1 MDKGKVYLVGSG
13 PGDPDLLTVKALR
26 LIQAADVIFYDRLVS
41 DEILALIPKGAS
53 RIMVGKAAGHHC
65 VPQQEINRLLISAAN
80 KCRSIVRLK
89 GGDPYIFGRG
99 SEEALALRQQGIE
112 FEVVPG
118 ITAASGCSSYAGI
131 PLTHRGMSRS
141 VQFITGHFRE
151 NEPLEIDWNKLV
163 MPQNTLVFYMGLSS
177 LGYICESLMNAGL
190 ARNTAAAAVQNGTT
204 RHQNRLIS
212 TVEDLAEAVKNSEL
226 QAPVMI
232 IIGEVVTL
240 ANDLNW
246 FTSNIDIM
254 QLQQGIHESVLA

>member
-41 DEILALIPKGAS
+41 DEILRLIPTGIS

-65 VPQQEINRLLISAAN
+65 VPQQEINQLLISAAS
-80 KCRSIVRLK
+80 KCRNIVRLK

-141 VQFITGHFRE
+141 VQFVTGHFRE
-151 NEPLEIDWNKLV
+151 DEPLEIDWNKLV
-163 MPQNTLVFYMGLSS
+163 NPQNTLVFYMGLSS
-177 LGYICESLMNAGL
+177 LDYICRSLIDAGL
-190 ARNTAAAAVQNGTT
+190 DLNTPAAAIQNGTT
-204 RHQNRLIS
+204 HHQSRVIS
-212 TVEDLAEAVKNSEL
+212 SIKSLNQAVKDSKL

-246 FTSNIDIM
+246 FMTNIDIL
-254 QLQQGIHESVLA
+254 QLEQSIHESVPA

>member
-1 MDKGKVYLVGSG
+1 MDKRKVYLVGSG

-26 LIQAADVIFYDRLVS
+26 LMQSADVIFYDRLVS
-41 DEILALIPKGAS
+41 AEILALIPKGVS
-53 RIMVGKAAGHHC
+53 RFMVGKASGHHC
-65 VPQQEINRLLISAAN
+65 VPQQEINQLLISAAN
-80 KCRSIVRLK
+80 KNRNVVRLK

-99 SEEALALRQQGIE
+99 SEEALALRDKGIE

-163 MPQNTLVFYMGLSS
+163 NPQNTLVFYMGLSS
-177 LGYICESLMNAGL
+177 LDTICRSLMDAGL
-190 ARNTAAAAVQNGTT
+190 AASTPAAAIQNGTT
-204 RHQNRLIS
+204 ARQNSVIS
-212 TVEDLAEAVKNSEL
+212 DVKNLAQAVRNRKL
-226 QAPVMI
+226 QAPVMM

-240 ANDLNW
+240 ANELDW
-246 FTSNIDIM
+246 FMSTIDDM
-254 QLQQGIHESVLA
+254 QMDDDIHESVLA

>member
-1 MDKGKVYLVGSG
+1 MGKGMVYLVGSG

-26 LIQAADVIFYDRLVS
+26 LIQSADVIFYDRLVS
-41 DEILALIPKGAS
+41 NEILELIPKGVT
-53 RIMVGKAAGHHC
+53 RFMVGKASGHHC
-65 VPQQEINRLLISAAN
+65 VPQQEINQLLINAAD
-80 KCRSIVRLK
+80 KSRTIVRLK

-99 SEEALALRQQGIE
+99 SEEALALNKQGIR

-151 NEPLEIDWNKLV
+151 NEPLEIDWEKLV
-163 MPQNTLVFYMGLSS
+163 NPQNTLVFYMGLSS
-177 LGYICESLMNAGL
+177 LDFICQSLMNAGL
-190 ARNTAAAAVQNGTT
+190 GANTPAAAVQNGTT
-204 RHQNRLIS
+204 LQQNRLIS
-212 TVEDLAEAVKNSEL
+212 DVKGLADAVQESEM

-240 ANDLNW
+240 ANELDW
-246 FTSNIDIM
+246 FVSNVDDFP
-254 QLQQGIHESVLA
+254 LEEVVHESGLA